1 MPSLKNK
8 FIFGSAGL
16 VAILALSSAVG
27 VIVAWRASR
36 AVEKMLR
43 ANYDTLMFCQAMVDA
58 TGRLDAAAQARVV
71 GRDSTDW
78 VPAQREFDQNLVSQ
92 QANARQPD
100 DWDSAVAEFDKNL
113 ASQQANVTE
122 PGEQQLTDGLTAQW
136 SEFQRQIRAFRGAP
150 PARLRRIYESGIQPQ
165 ESRILRSCHDISGVN
180 LKAVP
185 AVEQR
190 AQRLAKDAAQW
201 GLILL
206 ALATV
211 LVSGGVAFLGR
222 WVINPI
228 RAITESAGEI
238 AAGNLDLEVQ
248 AAGQDEVGQLA
259 ASFNQM
265 AARLREFRRGD
276 RARLIQF
283 QLATQRALNALSDG
297 VAFLDAEGRV
307 DLANPVA
314 ERLFGLKTGQIPGPT
329 CPAELVELLR
339 HCLRSGNSV
348 APSGYQ
354 EALQAFEDGNERFFL
369 PRVEAVNDGSGRLAG
384 LAVALVDIT
393 SLHRMDEMKSG
404 VVATVSHEL
413 KTPLTGLRMA
423 MHLLLNERTGPLNP
437 QQEELALSARQDAE
451 RLHKILTDLLD
462 MGRLESGRGA
472 LDLEPEAARGL
483 PLEAMEQLRPAYQSK
498 GVALRLDWR
507 AGDAQVQADAAR
519 LRHVFTN
526 LLDNALRY
534 TPPGG
539 TVTVGGRTGPQ
550 GVIFSVA
557 DSGEGVAPEHLA
569 RLFDKFYRAPGQ
581 AATGAG
587 LGLAIAKEIV
597 DAHGGGMEA
606 RSRPGQGTEFLF
618 HLPLKP

>member
-43 ANYDTLMFCQAMVDA
+43 ANYDTLMYCQAMVDA
-58 TGRLDAAAQARVV
+58 TGRLDTAAQAKLS
-71 GRDSTDW
+71 GRDS
-78 VPAQREFDQNLVSQ
+78 A
-92 QANARQPD
+92 
-100 DWDSAVAEFDKNL
+100 DWDPATAEFARNL
-113 ASQQANVTE
+113 LDQQANVTE
-122 PGEQQLTDGLTAQW
+122 PGEQQLTDGLTRQW
-136 SEFQRQIRAFRGAP
+136 GAFQGMVRSIRLAP
-150 PARLRRIYESGIQPQ
+150 ALPLEARM
-165 ESRILRSCHDISGVN
+165 LRSCHDIDGVN

-228 RAITESAGEI
+228 RAVTESAGEI

-259 ASFNQM
+259 VSFNQM

-283 QLATQRALNALSDG
+283 QQATQRALNALSDG
-297 VAFLDAEGRV
+297 VAFLDADGRV

-314 ERLFGLKTGQIPGPT
+314 EHLFGLRTGLPPGPA
-329 CPAELVELLR
+329 CPAELSELLR
-339 HCLRSGNSV
+339 HCLRSGGGF
-348 APSGYQ
+348 APKGFQ
-354 EALQAFEDGNERFFL
+354 EALQVFEDGSERFFL
-369 PRVEAVNDGSGRLAG
+369 PRVEAVNDEAGRLAG

-393 SLHRMDEMKSG
+393 SLRRMDEMKSG

-462 MGRLESGRGA
+462 MGRLESGRSA
-472 LDLEPEAARGL
+472 LDLKPVPAREL
-483 PLEAMEQLRPAYQSK
+483 PLEAMEQLRPAFQSK
-498 GVALRLDWR
+498 GVVLKLDWK
-507 AGDAQVQADAAR
+507 AGEARVQADAAR

-534 TPPGG
+534 TQPGG
-539 TVTVGGRTGPQ
+539 TVTVAGGVHAGSLR
-550 GVIFSVA
+550 FSVA
-557 DSGEGVAPEHLA
+557 DTGEGAAPEHLA

-581 AATGAG
+581 PGTGAG

-597 DAHGGGMEA
+597 EAHGGSIEA
-606 RSRPGQGTEFLF
+606 SSRPGQGTVFTF
-618 HLPLKP
+618 QIPLTP